1 MPSLSFGMTLAQ
13 CPAGCDGASAWRAPS
28 GRLLRTA
35 IKDRAVV
42 LVAINEFDRIVG
54 LYGEGDVADER
65 PGGKP
70 AFKMCVNVFAV
81 ALGIEESADA
91 DLGVDLLG
99 RDFQL
104 QPRGVAAIAFAGDV
118 LRVASVERKIIFCR
132 RSCAGARGKGKSDA
146 ADNWMNDFHY
156 DSPTFCNRHPTEIAA
171 NVMQC
176 ANPGGLLR
184 AAQQLRQLAKF
195 AAMRRAHPWLSGR

>member
-1 MPSLSFGMTLAQ
+1 
-13 CPAGCDGASAWRAPS
+13 
-28 GRLLRTA
+28 
-35 IKDRAVV
+35 
-42 LVAINEFDRIVG
+42 
-54 LYGEGDVADER
+54 
-65 PGGKP
+65 
-70 AFKMCVNVFAV
+70 MCVNAFAV

-104 QPRGVAAIAFAGDV
+104 QLWRVAAIAFAGDV

-156 DSPTFCNRHPTEIAA
+156 DSPTFCNRDPTEIAS
-171 NVMQC
+171 
-176 ANPGGLLR
+176 LR
-184 AAQQLRQLAKF
+184 APLILCCK
-195 AAMRRAHPWLSGR
+195 LSSIE